1 MQTTT
6 PGDCLGARPLHT
18 QRQPRRRSWKAETSA
33 LTYPHHVPMIT
44 ACIVVVG
51 SIAGRDRSAALTFVP
66 KRCYGADMEPETS
79 SPAEVP
85 VNLANA
91 LGADAGV
98 AVQCFTVY
106 IPNKD
111 KNDQE
116 IGTQRRWVLD
126 AIRLLSEING
136 GATAIPVEGGWLN
149 DEGAIILEHPVVV
162 YSFVSRPV
170 EFLQQLPRLRAF
182 LHRLGRETNQGEV
195 AFEFDDRFY
204 RIRQFDTA

>member
-1 MQTTT
+1 
-6 PGDCLGARPLHT
+6 
-18 QRQPRRRSWKAETSA
+18 
-33 LTYPHHVPMIT
+33 
-44 ACIVVVG
+44 
-51 SIAGRDRSAALTFVP
+51 
-66 KRCYGADMEPETS
+66 MEPEA
-79 SPAEVP
+79 PPLPEVL
-85 VNLANA
+85 VNLAGA

-126 AIRLLSEING
+126 ALRLLSESNG

-149 DEGAIILEHPVVV
+149 DEGQIILEHPVIV
-162 YSFVSRPV
+162 YSFVFRPD
-170 EFLQQLPRLRAF
+170 EFLKQLPRLRTF

-204 RIRQFDTA
+204 GIRQFDTA

>member
-1 MQTTT
+1 
-6 PGDCLGARPLHT
+6 
-18 QRQPRRRSWKAETSA
+18 
-33 LTYPHHVPMIT
+33 
-44 ACIVVVG
+44 
-51 SIAGRDRSAALTFVP
+51 
-66 KRCYGADMEPETS
+66 MEPDAPP
-79 SPAEVP
+79 PAEAP
-85 VNLANA
+85 VSLAGA

-98 AVQCFTVY
+98 AVQCFTMY
-106 IPNKD
+106 LPNKD

-126 AIRLLSEING
+126 SIRLLSEING

-149 DEGAIILEHPVVV
+149 DEGTIILEHPVVV
-162 YSFVSRPV
+162 YSFVSRPA
-170 EFLQQLPRLRAF
+170 EFLKQLPRLRAF

>member
-1 MQTTT
+1 
-6 PGDCLGARPLHT
+6 
-18 QRQPRRRSWKAETSA
+18 
-33 LTYPHHVPMIT
+33 
-44 ACIVVVG
+44 
-51 SIAGRDRSAALTFVP
+51 
-66 KRCYGADMEPETS
+66 MEPEAPP
-79 SPAEVP
+79 PADAP

-91 LGADAGV
+91 LGTDAGV

-136 GATAIPVEGGWLN
+136 GATAIPLEGGWLN
-149 DEGAIILEHPVVV
+149 DEGQIILEHPVIV
-162 YSFVSRPV
+162 YSFVTRPD
-170 EFLQQLPRLRAF
+170 EFLQHLPRLRAF
-182 LHRLGRETNQGEV
+182 LHQMGRETNQGEV

-204 RIRQFDTA
+204 RIRQFDPA

>member
-1 MQTTT
+1 
-6 PGDCLGARPLHT
+6 
-18 QRQPRRRSWKAETSA
+18 
-33 LTYPHHVPMIT
+33 
-44 ACIVVVG
+44 
-51 SIAGRDRSAALTFVP
+51 
-66 KRCYGADMEPETS
+66 MEPEAPQ
-79 SPAEVP
+79 PAEVP
-85 VNLANA
+85 VNLTGA

-149 DEGAIILEHPVVV
+149 DEGTIILEHPVVV

-170 EFLQQLPRLRAF
+170 EFLKQLPRLRAF

>member
-1 MQTTT
+1 MSLQVLSLLA
-6 PGDCLGARPLHT
+6 GFA
-18 QRQPRRRSWKAETSA
+18 
-33 LTYPHHVPMIT
+33 YT
-44 ACIVVVG
+44 AG
-51 SIAGRDRSAALTFVP
+51 GNRSAALPFVP
-66 KRCYGADMEPETS
+66 KRCYAAGMEREAP
-79 SPAEVP
+79 PPPEVP
-85 VNLANA
+85 VNLTDA
-91 LGADAGV
+91 LGADADV

-149 DEGAIILEHPVVV
+149 DEDMILLEHPVVL

-170 EFLQQLPRLRAF
+170 EF
-182 LHRLGRETNQGEV
+182 
-195 AFEFDDRFY
+195 
-204 RIRQFDTA
+204 